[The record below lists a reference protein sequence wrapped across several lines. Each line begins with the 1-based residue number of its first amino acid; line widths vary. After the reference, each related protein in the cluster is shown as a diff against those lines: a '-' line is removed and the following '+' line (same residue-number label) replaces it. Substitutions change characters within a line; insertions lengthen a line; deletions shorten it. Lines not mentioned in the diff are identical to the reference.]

1 MVSICAIERGFVSWC
16 TTVPPVSKLKA
27 MGNWQIWNWVSGTCA
42 NNFQMKL
49 FMVHI
54 YDISFLREVGFIKIR
69 ALFEQNVRNF
79 HSHGFII
86 AKCIFSLNWI
96 ITNLTPSL
104 YSANRDH
111 NKITILRDENHY
123 DNLKFLEL
131 WEEQQKATT
140 KATLFL
146 EHGPRL
152 GKLLMN
158 ILFPVSLLQFPPFF
172 SKLGPTRQQRLLRFS
187 PQGNTKIPPPLDY
200 DA

>member
-27 MGNWQIWNWVSGTCA
+27 MGNWQIWNWVSGACVYH
-42 NNFQMKL
+42 FKMKL
-49 FMVHI
+49 FMVHF

-111 NKITILRDENHY
+111 NKITILRDENHCHVLSNKLVK
-123 DNLKFLEL
+123 D
-131 WEEQQKATT
+131 
-140 KATLFL
+140 
-146 EHGPRL
+146 L
-152 GKLLMN
+152 GTFCIGIWTDYRYRIINHDPKK
-158 ILFPVSLLQFPPFF
+158 SF
-172 SKLGPTRQQRLLRFS
+172 SF
-187 PQGNTKIPPPLDY
+187 
-200 DA
+200 

>member
-1 MVSICAIERGFVSWC
+1 MAIIFQQISLTHSKKYAHLRSLQVWDDSHLVSVKTATWNDSHLVVSDFVIVSICAIERGFVSWC

-27 MGNWQIWNWVSGTCA
+27 MGNWQIWYWSSGACVYH
-42 NNFQMKL
+42 FKMKL
-49 FMVHI
+49 FMVLF

-111 NKITILRDENHY
+111 NKITILRDENHLS
-123 DNLKFLEL
+123 D
-131 WEEQQKATT
+131 
-140 KATLFL
+140 
-146 EHGPRL
+146 
-152 GKLLMN
+152 
-158 ILFPVSLLQFPPFF
+158 
-172 SKLGPTRQQRLLRFS
+172 
-187 PQGNTKIPPPLDY
+187 
-200 DA
+200 